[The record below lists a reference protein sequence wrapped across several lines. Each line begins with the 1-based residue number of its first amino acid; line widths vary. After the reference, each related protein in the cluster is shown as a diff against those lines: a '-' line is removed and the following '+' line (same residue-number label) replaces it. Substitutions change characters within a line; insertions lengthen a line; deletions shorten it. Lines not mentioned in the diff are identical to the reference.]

1 MEITKDTR
9 VSDILTEYGD
19 IAEVMETFGIKRVGR
34 YSVRRIITKALTV
47 ENAARVHRVPLDE
60 PAGHPGRPRRAAGRI
75 PGLTPAGSWLEGGT
89 PTLRPWF
96 ASCLCEPMSLILPV
110 LVL

>member
-19 IAEVMETFGIKRVGR
+19 IAEVMEAFGIKRVGR
-34 YSVRRIITKALTV
+34 YSVRRFITKALTV

-60 PAGHPGRPRRAAGRI
+60 FP
-75 PGLTPAGSWLEGGT
+75 E
-89 PTLRPWF
+89 TLQQAVDSSEVPQ
-96 ASCLCEPMSLILPV
+96 PV
-110 LVL
+110 S